1 MLSDDEL
8 RAAFDKARWL
18 SQKDHTRHGLRAV
31 AEAAV
36 KDAEQAL
43 CAVGGDEPFTYL
55 WVRKNANTVRHL
67 SSNTGPHPDWEVTP
81 LYTRPQASA
90 AVKDAVGGEAKDS
103 DPCPNCMKG
112 SVCRTIYC
120 GRLKLPLDHP
130 ARSYDPSKRPQASAA
145 VPDLSACF
153 ITAESGGEEYKVVLR
168 FQTLAKMQDA
178 HSAMV
183 HWLAASQPEVRN
195 AD

>member
-1 MLSDDEL
+1 MLSEETIFGLWLTANHLDG
-8 RAAFDKARWL
+8 DKQRLVRFA
-18 SQKDHTRHGLRAV
+18 RAV
-31 AEAAV
+31 AEAEAAV
-36 KDAEQAL
+36 KD
-43 CAVGGDEPFTYL
+43 AVGGDEPFTYL

-81 LYTRPQASA
+81 LYT
-90 AVKDAVGGEAKDS
+90 
-103 DPCPNCMKG
+103 
-112 SVCRTIYC
+112 
-120 GRLKLPLDHP
+120 
-130 ARSYDPSKRPQASAA
+130 RPQASAA

-183 HWLAASQPEVRN
+183 HWLAASQPEVN
-195 AD
+195 NV